1 MSPTKTWKTRPANYT
16 LIEVLGKKGDMTDDD
31 LFDALKDE
39 YGDLGFKDFNE
50 LLMQLEVAGKIRTTS
65 LARGK
70 RRIELIQ

>member
-1 MSPTKTWKTRPANYT
+1 MPAVKTWKTHPAYYFM
-16 LIEVLGKKGDMTDDD
+16 LEVLGKKGDMTDED

-39 YGDLGFKDFNE
+39 YEDLGYKDFNE
-50 LLMQLEVAGKIRTTS
+50 QLMRLEVAGKIRTTS